1 MKIIKIL
8 ELNANHK
15 IPHENH
21 KNHEDHRIP
30 NENNENHKKFSI
42 PQDTQENYETLRILC
57 EN

>member
-1 MKIIKIL
+1 MKIMKIL
-8 ELNANHK
+8 KLNANHK

-30 NENNENHKKFSI
+30 NENHENHKKCRI
-42 PQDTQENYETLRILC
+42 LQENHEILRIPC